1 MLALADLTKT
11 TLLESVSF
19 DLTYL
24 KVTTSK
30 VSVLFP
36 STFCFQ
42 VSIFVS
48 PSHSYIK
55 VLYMSPDGCCTRLD
69 IYYFTLYLF

>member
-48 PSHSYIK
+48 SSRSYIK
-55 VLYMSPDGCCTRLD
+55 VLYISPDGCCTRFD